1 MRYIVSKKALKEAS
15 KEMIAYH
22 QTLTTKYRC
31 NHCLE
36 SIIILNESYDKAK
49 DKELTQ
55 KVRVLVNLYNLESAS
70 AKTQ

>member
-1 MRYIVSKKALKEAS
+1 MRYIISKKALREAS

-31 NHCLE
+31 NHCSEDIL
-36 SIIILNESYDKAK
+36 ILNESYDKAK

-55 KVRVLVNLYNLESAS
+55 KVRILINLYNLERANE
-70 AKTQ
+70 KTQ